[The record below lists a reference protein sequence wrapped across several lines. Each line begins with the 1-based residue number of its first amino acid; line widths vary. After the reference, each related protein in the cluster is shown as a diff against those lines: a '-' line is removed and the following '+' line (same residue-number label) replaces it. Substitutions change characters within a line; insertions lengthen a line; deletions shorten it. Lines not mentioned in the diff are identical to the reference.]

1 VTDPTRAARLRAP
14 VAWNDQPIR
23 SLLFAPGNQPRRL
36 ARVGTFGSDAVA
48 LDLEDAVTD
57 NAKDDARRLVAEA
70 AAQLDPHGVLAVRVN
85 PPGSPWFTT
94 DLQAVVQPNLDC
106 LVLPKVEDAGVLAG
120 VDELL
125 CELEESRGM
134 APGEIRLVV
143 TLETARGVDNVEEML
158 SFQPTDRLAAVLFGS
173 VDFVLDTGIEPG
185 PDELELLYPRGKVVL
200 AARSAGVKHILDGPW
215 TRIDDLA
222 GLDLAVQRSRRLGF
236 TGRVVIHPSHVG
248 PVQRGWW
255 LLPEAEVDG
264 CERIVAAFERGLADT
279 TASIRVGD
287 EFVDYPV
294 YHRARQRLERHRKVA
309 EEPSDGASSGV
320 PR

>member
-1 VTDPTRAARLRAP
+1 VTWAARARAP

-48 LDLEDAVTD
+48 LDLEDAVPV
-57 NAKDDARRLVAEA
+57 NAKGEARRLVAEA
-70 AAQLDPHGVLAVRVN
+70 VAQMDPHGLLAVRVN
-85 PPGSPWFTT
+85 PTSSPWFTT

-106 LVLPKVEDAGVLAG
+106 LVLPKVDDPSVLAG
-120 VDELL
+120 VDEGL

-143 TLETARGVDNVEEML
+143 TLETARGVDRIEEIL
-158 SFQPTDRLAAVLFGS
+158 SSGPPADRLAAVLFGS

-185 PDELELLYPRGKVVL
+185 PDELELLYPRGKIVL
-200 AARSAGVKHILDGPW
+200 AARSAGVRHILDGPW

-236 TGRVVIHPSHVG
+236 TGRAVIHPSHVG

-255 LLPEAEVDG
+255 LLDRAEAER
-264 CERIVAAFERGLADT
+264 CQRIVAAYEQQVAEG
-279 TASIRVGD
+279 TASIRVGE

-294 YHRARQRLERHRKVA
+294 YQRARERLARHLTVID
-309 EEPSDGASSGV
+309 EPSDGASHGR
-320 PR
+320 PG